1 MDKEVD
7 LGRRQ
12 RGFIHIYTGDGKGKT
27 TAAIGLAVRAAGAGQ
42 QVFFAQFLKGQPT
55 SELAFLS
62 RLSDRITVQRF
73 GGSGFV
79 RNGGDAF
86 DAAEAQRGMRAARQA
101 ARSGPYRLV
110 ILDEINLAMATGLVD
125 VDEVLALVEEVQTDA
140 TLVLTGRYAPEPIID
155 AADLVTEMQELKHY
169 YHAGTEACVG
179 IEK

>member
-1 MDKEVD
+1 MGMDAESVP
-7 LGRRQ
+7 Q
-12 RGFIHIYTGDGKGKT
+12 SHGFLHVYTGDGKGKT

-55 SELAFLS
+55 SELAILS

-86 DAAEAQRGMRAARQA
+86 DAAEAHRGMRAARQA
-101 ARSGPYRLV
+101 IQAGHHLV
-110 ILDEINLAMATGLVD
+110 IILDEINLAMATGLVD
-125 VDEVLALVEEVQTDA
+125 VDEVLALVEGARPGT

-155 AADLVTEMQELKHY
+155 AADLVTEMQEIKHY
-169 YHAGTEACVG
+169 YHAGTGACVG
-179 IEK
+179 IEM